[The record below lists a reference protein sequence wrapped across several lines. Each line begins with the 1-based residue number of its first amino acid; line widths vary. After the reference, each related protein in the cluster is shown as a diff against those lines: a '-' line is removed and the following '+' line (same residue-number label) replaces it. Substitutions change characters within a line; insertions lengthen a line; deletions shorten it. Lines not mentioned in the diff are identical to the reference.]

1 MDNSEFSKIYWGKLK
16 VLVGDMISN
25 SVLFD
30 DKAKYVVECWDKLE
44 SEIDKIDISEKDKRA
59 TFIKLRKQIEDEI
72 LKS

>member
-1 MDNSEFSKIYWGKLK
+1 MDNSEFPKIDWGKLK
-16 VLVGDMISN
+16 VLVGDMISK
-25 SVLFD
+25 SALFD

-59 TFIKLRKQIEDEI
+59 IFAKLRKQIEDEI